1 MENSTKIYIGVGA
14 AALVAFLLFRNKAAA
29 QKPAGTGG
37 TTKDCPTGQTR
48 VQPKCIK
55 APCPSYCE
63 SNIIPQF
70 PVKDSGND
78 YQSYEEYMTYG
89 GNDTP
94 KVCPEGTRPC
104 QNNPNKCVSTNPNI
118 NYIVDPCSKEF

>member
-37 TTKDCPTGQTR
+37 TTKDCPAGQKR
-48 VQPKCIK
+48 VQPNCKQ

-70 PVKDSGND
+70 PVKDSVND
-78 YQSYEEYMTYG
+78 YQSYDEYMTYG
-89 GNDTP
+89 GNDKP
-94 KVCPEGTRPC
+94 KPKQECPAGTIQKVAPC
-104 QNNPNKCVSTNPNI
+104 IYP
-118 NYIVDPCSKEF
+118 PCPTFCMPIA

>member
-29 QKPAGTGG
+29 QKPAG
-37 TTKDCPTGQTR
+37 KDGCPAGQTR

-70 PVKDSGND
+70 PVKDSGNND
-78 YQSYEEYMTYG
+78 EDSYG
-89 GNDTP
+89 GYAGYG
-94 KVCPEGTRPC
+94 CPAGTKPC
-104 QNNPNKCVSTNPNI
+104 VNNPSKCVSTNPNI
-118 NYIVDPCSKEF
+118 RYIKDPCS